1 MCDNSCM
8 VCRRLVVSNS
18 VTFAGGNVIINIPEG
33 VYAAGCKY
41 CIMLNQPMPTTATVG
56 APVFVTIGAGTTQY
70 PLNKCDCTQATVCS
84 MRTREIYPVR
94 VQTTPTGGSFKL
106 LRKICCAPDNN
117 LASLPV
123 AAAAEAGGGA

>member
-1 MCDNSCM
+1 MCDNPCT

-18 VTFAGGNVIINIPEG
+18 ITFDAGNVVINIPEA

-41 CIMLNQPMPTTATVG
+41 CIMLNQPIPITATVG
-56 APVFVTIGAGTTQY
+56 APVFVTIGTGTTQY

-84 MRTREIYPVR
+84 MRTREIYPVC
-94 VQTTPTGGSFKL
+94 VKTTPTGGSFKL
-106 LRKICCAPDNN
+106 LRKVCCAPDNN

-123 AAAAEAGGGA
+123 VAAAEAGGGA